1 MRLRLWYFISMAA
14 ALVMVSKGAVAQ
26 EMRPPILVAQ
36 IEDKALHLKLAR
48 VGIEVRILGRI
59 CETKMTLTFS
69 NPQAR
74 ALAGD
79 LYFPLPEGATVSG
92 YALDIAGVMV
102 DGVVVPKEK
111 ARQVFEKEVR
121 RGVDPGLVEWVK
133 GNNFKTRVFPIPA
146 QGSRTVM
153 VRYLSDLVQNQE
165 GSGYYL
171 PLRFKD
177 PVEDFSLRVEVV
189 KPVAPPQVK
198 RGGLANFTF
207 AQWRDSFVAETKVKN
222 QAHNQDLLIALPEVD
237 KKPAQVEKGPDGDFY
252 FCLNDAPPASKE
264 AAPAAPKSLTVYWD
278 ASGSRGKAD
287 HQRELSL
294 LKDFLARQ
302 DAAPVKV
309 DLVLFRHEAEK
320 PRGFVIEK
328 GNAAPLLEAL
338 TKVDYDGG
346 TQLGSISPSP
356 GAAVPDFYLLFT
368 DGLSNFGK
376 EEPTGFKAPVFVF
389 SSDATAN
396 HAFLHYLAQKTG
408 GEYFNLTRL
417 SVDAVL
423 PRIGA
428 APYSFISADFDP
440 KQIDQT
446 YPQTSQPVTG
456 RFVLAGK
463 LLAPQGKITLNYGVH
478 GRVTHSLTYEL
489 SQDNAPVGNL
499 VRLLY
504 AQKKIE
510 ALQVFPKRHEKELFE
525 AGRQYGLVT
534 PGASL
539 LVLENVR
546 QYVEHLIPPPE
557 SLPEMRRQY
566 VEMVEQKS
574 LKEQQHQ
581 KDKLESVLALW
592 QARVEWWNQKFTYP
606 KDFKYEPPK
615 PKKAKA
621 SRGGDALGVMA
632 LPREAAPAPG
642 SPPMASMAPAP
653 GAMKANDAGKEE
665 STSTAEPSMAIKAWD
680 PDTPYLKELK
690 QAVPADYLRVYLEQR
705 RRFGESPA
713 FFVDCAEFFFQKK
726 EDQLGLRVLSN
737 IAEME
742 LENPALLRVLAH
754 KLAQQNYLELSRGVF
769 EEVLSLRPEEPQSY
783 RDLALVLDRLQQY
796 QQAAALLYQV
806 VTQDWD
812 RFPEIEVIA
821 LMELNRIIAAAKR
834 AGVNTAAF
842 AVDPRLVKLLDL
854 DLRIVLTWDADLTD
868 MDLWVVEPSGEVANY
883 KHHLTTIGGHVSR
896 DVTDGYGPEEYVL
909 KKAMK
914 GRYQIKT
921 NYYASR
927 SPSLSGG
934 VTLQVE
940 VFTNYGRANEKRRAI
955 TLRLQEAKDFFVVGE
970 VDFGTDTGAVRGRQS
985 EKPDKEK

>member
-1 MRLRLWYFISMAA
+1 MRLRLWFFIIMAA
-14 ALVMVSKGAVAQ
+14 VFILVSKGAGAQ
-26 EMRPPILVAQ
+26 EMRPPVLVSQ
-36 IEDKALHLKLAR
+36 IDDKAQPLKLAR

-59 CETKMTLTFS
+59 TETKMTMTFF
-69 NPQAR
+69 NPQGR

-92 YALDIAGVMV
+92 YALDIGGVMV
-102 DGVVVPKEK
+102 DGVVVEKDK

-146 QGSRTVM
+146 HGSRTVM
-153 VRYLSDLVQNQE
+153 VRYLSDLVQDQD
-165 GSGYYL
+165 GAGYYL

-189 KPVAPPQVK
+189 KPVSPPQIK
-198 RGGLANFTF
+198 RGELANFTF
-207 AQWRDSFVAETKVKN
+207 AQWQDSFVAETKLKN
-222 QAHNQDLLIALPEVD
+222 QAHNQDLVIALPDVD
-237 KKPAQVEKGPDGDFY
+237 RKPARVEQGPDGDFY
-252 FCLNDAPPASKE
+252 FCLNDNPPASKE
-264 AAPAAPKSLTVYWD
+264 AAPAAPKSLTIYWD

-287 HQRELSL
+287 HQRELAL

-302 DAAPVKV
+302 DAAQVKV
-309 DLVLFRHEAEK
+309 DLVIFRHEAEK
-320 PRGFVIEK
+320 PRRFVIDK

-346 TQLGSISPSP
+346 TQLGSISPAP

-368 DGLSNFGK
+368 DGLSNFGR
-376 EEPTGFKAPVFVF
+376 EEPTGFKAPIFVF
-389 SSDATAN
+389 SGDAMAN

-417 SVDAVL
+417 SNDAVL

-440 KQIDQT
+440 KQIGPI
-446 YPQTSQPVTG
+446 YPQTSQPVSG

-510 ALQVFPKRHEKELFE
+510 ALQVFPKRHEKELLE
-525 AGRQYGLVT
+525 IGRQYGLVT

-557 SLPEMRRQY
+557 SLPELRRQY

-574 LKEQQHQ
+574 LQERKLKE
-581 KDKLESVLALW
+581 DKLESVLALW
-592 QARVEWWNQKFTYP
+592 QARVEWWNRKFSYP
-606 KDFKYEPPK
+606 KDFKYEPP
-615 PKKAKA
+615 PPRRKKAKA
-621 SRGGDALGVMA
+621 ARGGGGSGEMA
-632 LPREAAPAPG
+632 DRREAPRPASPPAMASLAPG
-642 SPPMASMAPAP
+642 QK
-653 GAMKANDAGKEE
+653 GAEREE
-665 STSTAEPSMAIKAWD
+665 TPTAAEPTMAIKAWD

-690 QAVPADYLRVYLEQR
+690 QAAPADHLTVYLEQR
-705 RRFGESPA
+705 RRFGDSPA
-713 FFVDCAEFFFQKK
+713 FFVDCADFFFQRK
-726 EDQLGLRVLSN
+726 EDKLGLRVLSN

-769 EEVLSLRPEEPQSY
+769 EEVMSLRPEEPQSY
-783 RDLALVLDRLQQY
+783 RDLALVLDRLKQY
-796 QQAAALLYQV
+796 QKAVELLYKV

-821 LMELNRIIAAAKR
+821 LMELNRTIAAAKR
-834 AGVNTAAF
+834 AGVNTAVF

-854 DLRIVLTWDADLTD
+854 DLRIVLTWDADLSD
-868 MDLWVVEPSGEVANY
+868 MDLWVVEPSEEVANY
-883 KHHLTTIGGHVSR
+883 KHDLTTIGGHVSR

-914 GRYQIKT
+914 GRYQTKT

-927 SPSLSGG
+927 SPSLTGG

-970 VDFGTDTGAVRGRQS
+970 VDF
-985 EKPDKEK
+985 

>member
-1 MRLRLWYFISMAA
+1 MAA
-14 ALVMVSKGAVAQ
+14 VLVLVSNRAGAQ
-26 EMRPPILVAQ
+26 EMRPPVLVSQ
-36 IEDKALHLKLAR
+36 IEGQAQPLKLAR

-59 CETKMTLTFS
+59 TETKMTLTFF

-92 YALDIAGVMV
+92 YALDIGGVMV
-102 DGVVVPKEK
+102 DGVVVPKDK

-121 RGVDPGLVEWVK
+121 RGVDPGLVEWIK

-153 VRYLSDLVQNQE
+153 VRYLSDLVQDRE
-165 GSGYYL
+165 GAAYYL

-198 RGGLANFTF
+198 RGKLANFSF
-207 AQWRDSFVAETKVKN
+207 AQWRDSFVAETKIKN
-222 QAHNQDLLIALPEVD
+222 QAQNQDLMIALPQVD
-237 KKPAQVEKGPDGDFY
+237 QKPALVEKGPDGDFY
-252 FCLNDAPPASKE
+252 FCLHDTPPASKE
-264 AAPAAPKSLTVYWD
+264 AAPAAAKSLTVYWD
-278 ASGSRGKAD
+278 ASGSRGKAG
-287 HQRELSL
+287 HQRELAL

-302 DAAPVKV
+302 DAAQVKV

-320 PRGFVIEK
+320 PRRFVIKK

-346 TQLGSISPSP
+346 TQLGSISPAP
-356 GAAVPDFYLLFT
+356 GAPVPDFYLLFT
-368 DGLSNFGK
+368 DGLSNFGR
-376 EEPTGFKAPVFVF
+376 EEPKGFKAPVFIF
-389 SSDATAN
+389 SADATAN
-396 HAFLHYLAQKTG
+396 HALLHYLAQKTG

-417 SVDAVL
+417 SHDAVL

-428 APYSFISADFDP
+428 APYAFISADFDP
-440 KQIDQT
+440 KKIGQI
-446 YPQTSQPVTG
+446 YPQTSQPVAG
-456 RFVLAGK
+456 RLVLAGK

-489 SQDNAPVGNL
+489 SQDQAPVGNL

-504 AQKKIE
+504 AQKKME
-510 ALQVFPKRHEKELFE
+510 ALQVFPKRHEKELLE

-539 LVLENVR
+539 LVLESLR
-546 QYVEHLIPPPE
+546 QYVEHQIPPPE
-557 SLPEMRRQY
+557 NMPEMRRQY

-574 LKEQQHQ
+574 LQEQKHKQ
-581 KDKLESVLALW
+581 DKLESVLALW
-592 QARVEWWNQKFTYP
+592 QARVAWWNQKFTYP
-606 KDFKYEPPK
+606 KDFKYEPPRS
-615 PKKAKA
+615 KKAKA
-621 SRGGDALGVMA
+621 ARGRGAPVESEMRPFGSQ
-632 LPREAAPAPG
+632 APAP
-642 SPPMASMAPAP
+642 PVMASRAAVP
-653 GAMKANDAGKEE
+653 MKANKVEQEE
-665 STSTAEPSMAIKAWD
+665 PSPTAEPTMAIKAWD
-680 PDTPYLKELK
+680 PDTPYLQALK
-690 QAVPADYLRVYLEQR
+690 HAAPADYLRVYLEQR

-713 FFVDCAEFFFQKK
+713 FFVDCADFFFQKK
-726 EDQLGLRVLSN
+726 EDKLGLRVLSN

-821 LMELNRIIAAAKR
+821 LMELNRTIAAAQR

-842 AVDPRLVKLLDL
+842 GADPRLVKLLDL

-883 KHHLTTIGGHVSR
+883 THHLTTIGGHVSR

-909 KKAMK
+909 KKAMQ

-921 NYYASR
+921 NYFASR
-927 SPSLSGG
+927 SPSLTGG

-970 VDFGTDTGAVRGRQS
+970 VDFGTDTGARRGQPS
-985 EKPDKEK
+985 KKPDQER

>member
-1 MRLRLWYFISMAA
+1 MRLRLWSFIIMGVILI
-14 ALVMVSKGAVAQ
+14 LVTQGARAQ
-26 EMRPPILVAQ
+26 EIRPPVLVSQ
-36 IEDKALHLKLAR
+36 TEDKVQPLKLAR

-59 CETKMTLTFS
+59 TETKMTMTFF

-92 YALDIAGVMV
+92 YALDIGGVMV
-102 DGVVVPKEK
+102 EGVVVPKDK

-146 QGSRTVM
+146 HGSRTVM
-153 VRYLSDLVQNQE
+153 VRYLSDLVQDQE
-165 GSGYYL
+165 GAGYYL
-171 PLRFKD
+171 PLRFKE

-198 RGGLANFTF
+198 RGELANFSF

-222 QAHNQDLLIALPEVD
+222 QAHNQDLLIALPDVD
-237 KKPAQVEKGPDGDFY
+237 RKPVLVEKGPDGEFY
-252 FCLNDAPPASKE
+252 FCLNDVPPIPKE
-264 AAPAAPKSLTVYWD
+264 VAAQAPKNLTVYWD
-278 ASGSRGKAD
+278 ASGSRGKVD

-294 LKDFLARQ
+294 LKDFLDRQ
-302 DAAPVKV
+302 DAAQVKV

-320 PRGFVIEK
+320 PRRFVIEK

-346 TQLGSISPSP
+346 TQLGSISPAP
-356 GAAVPDFYLLFT
+356 EAAVPDFYLLFT
-368 DGLSNFGK
+368 DGLSNFGQ
-376 EEPTGFKAPVFVF
+376 EEPKGFKSPVFIF
-389 SSDATAN
+389 SADATAN
-396 HAFLHYLAQKTG
+396 HGLLHYLAQKTG
-408 GEYFNLTRL
+408 GEYFNLIRL
-417 SVDAVL
+417 SHDAIL

-440 KQIDQT
+440 KQIGPI
-446 YPQTSQPVTG
+446 YPQTSQPVAG

-489 SQDNAPVGNL
+489 SQDNAPAGNL

-504 AQKKIE
+504 AQKRIE
-510 ALQVFPKRHEKELFE
+510 ALQVFPKRHEKELLE

-539 LVLENVR
+539 LVLGNVQ

-566 VEMVEQKS
+566 VEIVEQRN
-574 LKEQQHQ
+574 LQEQKHK
-581 KDKLESVLALW
+581 KDKLAAVLVLW
-592 QARVEWWNQKFTYP
+592 QERVAWWNQKFTYP
-606 KDFKYEPPK
+606 KDFKYDPPRRL
-615 PKKAKA
+615 KAKA
-621 SRGGDALGVMA
+621 ARPGGAPGEMAAPQAASPPVMA
-632 LPREAAPAPG
+632 SLAPQQKEAKEAE
-642 SPPMASMAPAP
+642 
-653 GAMKANDAGKEE
+653 KEE
-665 STSTAEPSMAIKAWD
+665 TLPATEPTMAIKAWD

-690 QAVPADYLRVYLEQR
+690 QTAPPDYLTVYLEQR

-713 FFVDCAEFFFQKK
+713 FFVDCADFFFQRK
-726 EDQLGLRVLSN
+726 EDELGLRVLSN

-754 KLAQQNYLELSRGVF
+754 KLAQQNYLELSRMVF
-769 EEVLSLRPEEPQSY
+769 EEILSLRPEEPQSY
-783 RDLALVLDRLQQY
+783 RDLALVLDRLKQY
-796 QQAAALLYQV
+796 QKAVELLYQV
-806 VTQDWD
+806 VLQDWD

-821 LMELNRIIAAAKR
+821 LMELNRTIAAAKR

-842 AVDPRLVKLLDL
+842 PVDPRLVKLLDL

-868 MDLWVVEPSGEVANY
+868 MDLWVVEPSEEVANY

-921 NYYASR
+921 NYYASN
-927 SPSLSGG
+927 SPSLTGG

-940 VFTNYGRANEKRRAI
+940 VFTNYGRANENRRAI
-955 TLRLQEAKDFFVVGE
+955 TLRLQEPKDFFVVGE
-970 VDFGTDTGAVRGRQS
+970 VDFGRDADAKRDRPS
-985 EKPDKEK
+985 E